1 MCLPAAIM
9 TQPAAPVTGAL
20 EIVGESGQNEWAF
33 IRLGTGSPYKEG
45 NVGYSADMR
54 DVKFQLFEWLPTEKL
69 LDAERFAQWEKPDVE
84 MVLEEALKLAREV
97 LAPANVDGDRI
108 GARWEDGKVF
118 LPESFHDAYQK
129 IAEAGWIGCINN
141 PDYGGMG
148 LPEVVG
154 TAVNE
159 FFSGANVSLSLTA
172 LLTRGASY
180 LVEKF
185 GTDEMRQLFC
195 ERMYT
200 GEWAGTMCLTEPQAG
215 SDVGASKTRAVKQP
229 NGRYLIQGEKI
240 FITSGDQDLTD
251 NIIHA
256 VLARTPDAPEGTS
269 GLSLFVVPKFR
280 VNDDG
285 TLGEPNDVACS
296 NIEHK
301 LGIHGS
307 PTCSLVFGS
316 NDACEGFLLGEE
328 NEGMKLMF
336 YMMNPARIEVGLQG
350 AALASA
356 SHQAAVEYAKERLQ
370 SRHWSKM
377 KDKAAPQV
385 PIIQHPDVRRM
396 LFTSHAYVQ
405 AMRALL
411 MQTSY
416 FIDMTRITEGE
427 EHDRYQGFV
436 EVLTPIC
443 KAWASDWGFR
453 VTEWCLQ
460 VYGGYGYTMEYPA
473 EQYLRDSKI
482 ASLYEGTNGIQALD
496 FVARKLP
503 AHGGKPVRELLGMAE
518 GTFKKLKNDPQLSEP
533 AWMLGA
539 ALKQL
544 EDLTKGLGKR
554 PDAIMV
560 VMLNS
565 VPILDMVGDILGA
578 HFLMDQAILAREKLQ
593 AIVAEKGVD
602 SSDTKAYRAFLEDDA
617 EAAFYHNKVQAAIHF
632 AYRVLPNVT
641 ARAVAIRAGEM
652 GPMEAVL

>member
-1 MCLPAAIM
+1 M
-9 TQPAAPVTGAL
+9 
-20 EIVGESGQNEWAF
+20 
-33 IRLGTGSPYKEG
+33 
-45 NVGYSADMR
+45 GYQADMR
-54 DVKFQLFEWLPTEKL
+54 DITFQLFEWLPSEKL
-69 LDAERFAQWEKPDVE
+69 FDHELFSQWAASDVD
-84 MVLEEALKLAREV
+84 MVLQEALKLAQEQ
-97 LAPANVDGDRI
+97 LGPTNVDGDRE
-108 GARWEDGKVF
+108 GVRWEDGRVF
-118 LPESFHDAYQK
+118 MPASFHPAYET
-129 IAEAGWIGCINN
+129 IREGGWVGCINN
-141 PDYGGMG
+141 PEYGGMG
-148 LPEVVG
+148 LPHTVG
-154 TAVNE
+154 TAINE
-159 FFSGANVSLSLTA
+159 IFFGANMALSLTA
-172 LLTRGASY
+172 LLTRGAAY
-180 LVEKF
+180 LVEQF

-200 GEWAGTMCLTEPQAG
+200 GQWAGTMCLTEPQAG
-215 SDVGASKTRAVKQP
+215 SDVGASKARAVKQP

-240 FITSGDQDLTD
+240 FITSGDQDLTE

-256 VLARTPDAPEGTS
+256 VLARTPDAPAGTA
-269 GLSLFVVPKFR
+269 GLSLFIVPKVR
-280 VNDDG
+280 INADG
-285 TLGEPNDVACS
+285 SLAGPNDVVCS
-296 NIEHK
+296 NVEHK

-307 PTCSLVFGS
+307 PTCSMVFGA

-328 NEGMKLMF
+328 RHGMKLMF
-336 YMMNPARIEVGLQG
+336 HMMNPARIEVGLQG
-350 AALASA
+350 AAVAGA
-356 SHQAAVEYAKERLQ
+356 SHQAALEYARTRLQ

-377 KDKAAPQV
+377 RDHEAPQV
-385 PIIQHPDVRRM
+385 PIIEHPDVRRM
-396 LFTSHAYVQ
+396 LFTSGAYVQ

-416 FIDMTRITEGE
+416 FIDMTHVTEGE
-427 EHDRYQGFV
+427 EQERYQSYV

-460 VYGGYGYTMEYPA
+460 VYGGYGYVNEYPA
-473 EQYLRDSKI
+473 EQYLRDAKI
-482 ASLYEGTNGIQALD
+482 ASIYEGTNGIQALD
-496 FVARKLP
+496 LVARKLP
-503 AHGGKPVRELLGMAE
+503 AKGGQPVRELLGMAE

-554 PDAIMV
+554 PDAVMV

-593 AIVAEKGVD
+593 AIVAEKGID
-602 SSDTKAYRAFLEDDA
+602 SSDKKAYRAFLEDDA
-617 EAAFYHNKVQAAIHF
+617 DAAFYHNKVQAAIHF